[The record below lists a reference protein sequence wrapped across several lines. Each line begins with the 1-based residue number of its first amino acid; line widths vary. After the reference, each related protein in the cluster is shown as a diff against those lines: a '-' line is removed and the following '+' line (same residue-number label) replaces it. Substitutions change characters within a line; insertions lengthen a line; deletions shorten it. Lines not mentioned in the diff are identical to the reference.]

1 MLRRKDGTTVIREK
15 KNNQKNNKKKLSF
28 STIIKGIVGVFL
40 VAIIA
45 TVLFVFS
52 IRGILYL
59 SNHITTPNG
68 VDESIYVSLGGQEQY
83 LLIRG
88 EDVNNPVII
97 WLHGGPSGP
106 DAFMNYRF
114 QKYLVGKYTFV
125 NWDQRGCGRTYFRN
139 SKIDPNNQTA
149 TFEQALVDLDEL
161 VNYVLDRFDKEKV
174 ILVGHS
180 YGTALGSRY
189 TLSHPDKVAAYVGI
203 GQAVAISESETYSYE
218 DALEKAKAQG
228 DDTTDMEAAY
238 RAFSENMTLPT
249 LIHLREYTLPYHP
262 VENEANTIWQ
272 GVISPYMWLND
283 VRWFFKQV
291 SSLEKYTAL
300 NQQLFDFTVAADVR
314 DYGLEYQVPVG
325 FISGSEDWITPVKYT
340 EDYYKMISAPKKDFV
355 LIDGLGHAPNYDSPE
370 AFCREL
376 DTMLDELLK

>member
-1 MLRRKDGTTVIREK
+1 MMRQK
-15 KNNQKNNKKKLSF
+15 KNNKKKIGF
-28 STIIKGIVGVFL
+28 GTIIKGIVGIL
-40 VAIIA
+40 LAAILA
-45 TVLFVFS
+45 AVLFVFS
-52 IRGILYL
+52 MRGVLYL

-68 VDESIYVSLGGQEQY
+68 VDESIYVLLDGQEQY

-114 QKYLVGKYTFV
+114 QKYLVGQYTFV

-149 TFEQALVDLDEL
+149 SFEQAQVDLDEL
-161 VNYVLDRFDKEKV
+161 VNYVLARFNKEKV

-180 YGTALGSRY
+180 YGSALGSRY
-189 TLSHPDKVAAYVGI
+189 TLSHPDKVAAYIGI
-203 GQAVAISESETYSYE
+203 GQAVAISESEIYSYQ

-228 DDTTDMEAAY
+228 DDTTEMEAAY
-238 RAFSENMTLPT
+238 RAFSENMTLST
-249 LIHLREYTLPYHP
+249 LMRLREHTLPYHP
-262 VENEANTIWQ
+262 VENEANRIWH

-291 SSLEKYTAL
+291 GGLEKYTAL
-300 NQQLFDFTVAADVR
+300 NQQLFDFTVTSDVR
-314 DYGLEYQVPVG
+314 EFGLEYQVPVG
-325 FISGSEDWITPVKYT
+325 FISGAEDWITPVKYT
-340 EDYYKMISAPKKDFV
+340 EDYYHMISAPKKDFV
-355 LIDGLGHAPNYDSPE
+355 LIEGLGHAPNYDSPKE
-370 AFCREL
+370 FCHEL
-376 DTMLDELLK
+376 DIMLDELLK